1 MIEIKGGKKEQVVR
15 QWFND
20 AHEGIVPK
28 AKVLDLYGEFELTPR
43 DEEIS
48 YGLFNG
54 VIKKIQA
61 EGHGASSIP
70 RIEHNVGMVGEFTEP
85 RIGHSVVTIEP
96 NIINVEDMEFPNFGL
111 FKAGKKIDDLFSDH
125 EEGGGLY
132 GGTVNIVI
140 GESGV
145 GKSTVMLDLLASI
158 VDQNPEAKILYIS
171 SEMTRNDIMFYYRK
185 TPAIGKVPTLLL
197 MDYVKNGQLAQ
208 VLEKSFN
215 GEHDIILLDSY
226 QDVLV
231 KLKEVH
237 GWKST
242 KAESWLTNMMIDA
255 AEKCGNAVL
264 AIQHMTK
271 GGQYVG
277 STYLKHATTAMLEIR
292 FDLAGQRYIEFSKN
306 RRGGSGTGKRLYYK
320 LDDQGQVVYDVARFQ
335 ETEEIRSFE
344 NTETLRQQDLTREFE
359 NIFLSGSRTVEEE
372 GHSVEEV
379 TDDMV
384 EIVDYI
390 NGESDDLGTDVAIS
404 MGR

>member
-1 MIEIKGGKKEQVVR
+1 MIEIKGGRKEQVVR
-15 QWFND
+15 QWFNET
-20 AHEGIVPK
+20 HEGVVPK
-28 AKVLDLYGEFELTPR
+28 AKILDLFNVFDVVPK
-43 DEEIS
+43 DEDIS

-61 EGHGASSIP
+61 EGHGASSVP
-70 RIEHNVGMVGEFTEP
+70 TPKSVDTAGANT
-85 RIGHSVVTIEP
+85 IGTIHSVVNSEP
-96 NIINVEDMEFPNFGL
+96 NIINVEDMEFPEFGL
-111 FKAGKKIDDLFSDH
+111 FKTGKKIDDLFSDH

-132 GGTVNIVI
+132 GGTVNIVV

-158 VDQNPEAKILYIS
+158 VDQQPEAKILYIS
-171 SEMTRNDIMFYYRK
+171 SEMTRNDIMFYYKK

-197 MDYVKNGQLAQ
+197 MDYVKNGQLSS

-215 GEHDIILLDSY
+215 GDHDIILLDSY

-320 LDDQGQVVYDVARFQ
+320 LDSTGAVVYDTARFA
-335 ETEEIRSFE
+335 ETEEMRSFE

-359 NIFLSGSRTVEEE
+359 NIFLGGTRTVEED
-372 GHSVEEV
+372 HSVEDTTAEV
-379 TDDMV
+379 VSSEFWPV
-384 EIVDYI
+384 EDA
-390 NGESDDLGTDVAIS
+390 ESDKEDTVRLI
-404 MGR
+404 RYEN

>member
-1 MIEIKGGKKEQVVR
+1 MIEIKGGRKEQVVR

-20 AHEGIVPK
+20 THEGIVPR
-28 AKVLDLYGEFELTPR
+28 AKVLDMFNEFELMPK
-43 DEEIS
+43 DEDIS

-61 EGHGASSIP
+61 EGHGASSAPAQESSGP
-70 RIEHNVGMVGEFTEP
+70 RLI
-85 RIGHSVVTIEP
+85 HSVVEP
-96 NIINVEDMEFPNFGL
+96 TIINVEDMEFPNFGL
-111 FKAGKKIDDLFSDH
+111 FPTGKKIDDLFSDH

-158 VDQNPEAKILYIS
+158 VEQNPDAKILYIS

-215 GEHDIILLDSY
+215 GDHDVILLDSY

-292 FDLAGQRYIEFSKN
+292 FDLTGQRYIEFSKN

-320 LDDQGQVVYDVARFQ
+320 LDETGAVVYDVARFT
-335 ETEEIRSFE
+335 ETEEMRNFE
-344 NTETLRQQDLTREFE
+344 NVETLRQQDLTAQFE
-359 NIFLSGSRTVEEE
+359 NIFLGGNRHLDEDSVDEDSTEVSSSEFSPVEE
-372 GHSVEEV
+372 
-379 TDDMV
+379 
-384 EIVDYI
+384 
-390 NGESDDLGTDVAIS
+390 
-404 MGR
+404 

>member
-1 MIEIKGGKKEQVVR
+1 MIEIKGGKKEQFVR

-20 AHEGIVPK
+20 IHEGIVPK
-28 AKVLDLYGEFELTPR
+28 AKVLDLFNVFDIVPK
-43 DEEIS
+43 DEDIS

-54 VIKKIQA
+54 VIKKVQA

-70 RIEHNVGMVGEFTEP
+70 SSVDHAGANS
-85 RIGHSVVTIEP
+85 IGVDHSVVVES
-96 NIINVEDMEFPNFGL
+96 NIINVEDMEFPSFGL
-111 FKAGKKIDDLFSDH
+111 FKTGKKIDDLFSDH

-158 VDQNPEAKILYIS
+158 VEQNPEAKILYIS

-197 MDYVKNGQLAQ
+197 MDHVKNGKLAQ
-208 VLEKSFN
+208 VLEQEFN
-215 GEHDIILLDSY
+215 GQHDIILLDSY

-292 FDLAGQRYIEFSKN
+292 FDSGGSRYIEFSKN
-306 RRGGSGTGKRLYYK
+306 RRGGGGTGKRLYFS
-320 LDDQGQVVYDVARFQ
+320 LDETGAVVYDVDRYT
-335 ETEEIRSFE
+335 ETEEMRNFE
-344 NTETLRQQDLTREFE
+344 NVETVRQQDLTRQFE
-359 NIFLSGSRTVEEE
+359 SIFLGGTRDVD
-372 GHSVEEV
+372 GDSVEEPTEEV
-379 TDDMV
+379 KSSEFWPV
-384 EIVDYI
+384 EDEEPAKEETVRLIRYE
-390 NGESDDLGTDVAIS
+390 N
-404 MGR
+404 

>member
-20 AHEGIVPK
+20 THEGIVPR
-28 AKVLDLYGEFELTPR
+28 AKVLDMFNEFELVPK
-43 DEEIS
+43 DEDIS

-61 EGHGASSIP
+61 EGHGAASLPPSESS
-70 RIEHNVGMVGEFTEP
+70 EP
-85 RIGHSVVTIEP
+85 RLIHSVVEP
-96 NIINVEDMEFPNFGL
+96 TIINVEDMEFPNFGL
-111 FKAGKKIDDLFSDH
+111 FKTNKKIDDLFSDH

-158 VDQNPEAKILYIS
+158 VEQNPEAKILYVS

-215 GEHDIILLDSY
+215 GDHDVILLDSY

-292 FDLAGQRYIEFSKN
+292 FDLTGQRYIEFTKN

-320 LDDQGQVVYDVARFQ
+320 LDETGAVVYDVDRFT
-335 ETEEIRSFE
+335 ETEEMRNFE
-344 NTETLRQQDLTREFE
+344 NVETIRQQDLTRQFE
-359 NIFLSGSRTVEEE
+359 SIFLGGTRDLEE
-372 GHSVEEV
+372 GDSVEEV
-379 TDDMV
+379 TDEVDIV
-384 EIVDYI
+384 E
-390 NGESDDLGTDVAIS
+390 E
-404 MGR
+404 

>member
-1 MIEIKGGKKEQVVR
+1 MIEIKGGRKEQEVR

-20 AHEGIVPK
+20 VHEGVVPRGRILDLFVEFDRVPK
-28 AKVLDLYGEFELTPR
+28 
-43 DEEIS
+43 DEAIS

-70 RIEHNVGMVGEFTEP
+70 VSDHP
-85 RIGHSVVTIEP
+85 IGNTVEWVNSVVEP
-96 NIINVEDMEFPNFGL
+96 NIVTVEDMEFPDFGL
-111 FKAGKKIDDLFSDH
+111 FKTGKKIDDLFSDH
-125 EEGGGLY
+125 EEGGGIY

-145 GKSTVMLDLLASI
+145 GKSTVMLDLLASV

-171 SEMTRNDIMFYYRK
+171 SEMTRNDIMFYYKK

-197 MDYVKNGQLAQ
+197 MDYVKTGQLAQ

-255 AEKCGNAVL
+255 AEKCGIAVL

-277 STYLKHATTAMLEIR
+277 STYLKHATTSMLEIR
-292 FDLAGQRYIEFSKN
+292 FY
-306 RRGGSGTGKRLYYK
+306 
-320 LDDQGQVVYDVARFQ
+320 
-335 ETEEIRSFE
+335 
-344 NTETLRQQDLTREFE
+344 LT
-359 NIFLSGSRTVEEE
+359 
-372 GHSVEEV
+372 
-379 TDDMV
+379 
-384 EIVDYI
+384 
-390 NGESDDLGTDVAIS
+390 
-404 MGR
+404 

>member
-15 QWFND
+15 QWFNQ
-20 AHEGIVPK
+20 AHEGVVPR
-28 AKVLDLYGEFELTPR
+28 AKVLDLFNEFDREPK
-43 DEEIS
+43 DEDIS

-61 EGHGASSIP
+61 EGHGAASLPVERQQPVAAQPI
-70 RIEHNVGMVGEFTEP
+70 
-85 RIGHSVVTIEP
+85 HSVVEP
-96 NIINVEDMEFPNFGL
+96 VVLKVEDMEFPNFGL
-111 FKAGKKIDDLFSDH
+111 FKCGKKIDDLFSDH

-158 VDQNPEAKILYIS
+158 VDQNPEAKILYVS

-215 GEHDIILLDSY
+215 GDHDIILLDSY

-242 KAESWLTNMMIDA
+242 KAESWLTNMMIEA

-320 LDDQGQVVYDVARFQ
+320 LDEHGQVVYDTRRFE

-359 NIFLSGSRTVEEE
+359 NIFLGGTRAVDED
-372 GHSVEEV
+372 HSVEEV
-379 TDDMV
+379 TDEV
-384 EIVDYI
+384 TIL
-390 NGESDDLGTDVAIS
+390 GDDE
-404 MGR
+404 

>member
-20 AHEGIVPK
+20 NHEGIVPR
-28 AKVLDLYGEFELTPR
+28 AKVLDLFNEFELMPK
-43 DEEIS
+43 DEDIS

-61 EGHGASSIP
+61 EGHGASSLPQSESSGP
-70 RIEHNVGMVGEFTEP
+70 RLI
-85 RIGHSVVTIEP
+85 HSVVEP
-96 NIINVEDMEFPNFGL
+96 TIINVEDMEFPNFGL
-111 FKAGKKIDDLFSDH
+111 FKTNKKIDDLFSDH

-158 VDQNPEAKILYIS
+158 VEQNPEAKILYIS

-215 GEHDIILLDSY
+215 GDHDVILLDSY

-292 FDLAGQRYIEFSKN
+292 FDLTGQRYIEFTKN

-320 LDDQGQVVYDVARFQ
+320 LDETGAVVYDVDRFV
-335 ETEEIRSFE
+335 ETEEMRNFE
-344 NTETLRQQDLTREFE
+344 NVETIRQQDLTRQFE
-359 NIFLSGSRTVEEE
+359 SIFLGGSRDLEE
-372 GHSVEEV
+372 GDSVEESEVDDSV
-379 TDDMV
+379 TIV
-384 EIVDYI
+384 E
-390 NGESDDLGTDVAIS
+390 E
-404 MGR
+404 

>member
-1 MIEIKGGKKEQVVR
+1 MIEIKGGRKEQVVR

-20 AHEGIVPK
+20 AHDGIVPR
-28 AKVLDLYGEFELTPR
+28 AKVLDMFNEFELVPK
-43 DEEIS
+43 DEDIS

-61 EGHGASSIP
+61 EGHGASSAPQPESSGSRLI
-70 RIEHNVGMVGEFTEP
+70 
-85 RIGHSVVTIEP
+85 HSVVDCEP
-96 NIINVEDMEFPNFGL
+96 NIINVEDMEFPSFGL
-111 FKAGKKIDDLFSDH
+111 FPTGKKIDDLFSDH

-215 GEHDIILLDSY
+215 GEHDVILLDSY

-292 FDLAGQRYIEFSKN
+292 FDLTGQRYIEFSKN

-320 LDDQGQVVYDVARFQ
+320 LDETGAVVYDTARFN
-335 ETEEIRSFE
+335 ETEEMRNFE
-344 NTETLRQQDLTREFE
+344 NVETLRQQDLTAQFE
-359 NIFLSGSRTVEEE
+359 NIFLGGTRNLDGDSVEEE
-372 GHSVEEV
+372 SSEVKSSEFWPVDEE
-379 TDDMV
+379 
-384 EIVDYI
+384 
-390 NGESDDLGTDVAIS
+390 
-404 MGR
+404 

>member
-1 MIEIKGGKKEQVVR
+1 MIEITGGKKEQIVR
-15 QWFND
+15 EWFNEEYD
-20 AHEGIVPK
+20 GLVPSRT
-28 AKVLDLYGEFELTPR
+28 KVLDLYQEFATGERP
-43 DEEIS
+43 EEIS

-54 VIKKIQA
+54 VIKKIVA
-61 EGHGASSIP
+61 EGHFDQHSS
-70 RIEHNVGMVGEFTEP
+70 TA
-85 RIGHSVVTIEP
+85 GHSVVVEP
-96 NIINVEDMEFPNFGL
+96 LVIKVEDMQFPSFGL
-111 FKAGKKIDDLFSDH
+111 FKTGKKIDSLFSDH

-158 VDQNPEAKILYIS
+158 VDQNPEARILYIS

-197 MDYVKNGQLAQ
+197 MDYVKGGQLAP

-215 GEHDIILLDSY
+215 GEYDIVLLDSY

-231 KLKEVH
+231 KLQEVH

-255 AEKCGNAVL
+255 AEKNGCAVL

-292 FDLAGQRYIEFSKN
+292 FDLSGQRYIEFSKN
-306 RRGGSGTGKRLYYK
+306 RRGGSGTGKRLYYR
-320 LDDQGQVVYDVARFQ
+320 LDEEGQVVYDTQRFE
-335 ETEEIRSFE
+335 ETEEMRSIE
-344 NTETLRQQDLTREFE
+344 NTETLRQQDLSSRFE
-359 NIFLSGSRTVEEE
+359 QVFLRGASFEED
-372 GHSVEEV
+372 HSVDEATELVIVGDEE
-379 TDDMV
+379 
-384 EIVDYI
+384 
-390 NGESDDLGTDVAIS
+390 
-404 MGR
+404 

>member
-20 AHEGIVPK
+20 THEGVVPR
-28 AKVLDLYGEFELTPR
+28 AKVLDLFNEFDRVPK
-43 DEEIS
+43 DEDIS

-61 EGHGASSIP
+61 EGHGAASLPVERPVTATAATPI
-70 RIEHNVGMVGEFTEP
+70 
-85 RIGHSVVTIEP
+85 HSVVDFEP
-96 NIINVEDMEFPNFGL
+96 AIINVEDMEFPSFGL
-111 FKAGKKIDDLFSDH
+111 FRAGKKIDHLFSDH

-215 GEHDIILLDSY
+215 GDHDIILLDSY

-242 KAESWLTNMMIDA
+242 KAESWLTNMMIEA

-320 LDDQGQVVYDVARFQ
+320 LDETGAVVYDTARFQ

-359 NIFLSGSRTVEEE
+359 NIFLGGTRAVDED
-372 GHSVEEV
+372 HSVEEV
-379 TDDMV
+379 TDEV
-384 EIVDYI
+384 TII
-390 NGESDDLGTDVAIS
+390 GDDE
-404 MGR
+404 

>member
-1 MIEIKGGKKEQVVR
+1 MIEIKGGRKEQVVR

-20 AHEGIVPK
+20 SHDGIVPR
-28 AKVLDLYGEFELTPR
+28 AKVLELFQEFEEMPK
-43 DEEIS
+43 DEDIS

-61 EGHGASSIP
+61 EGHGASSAPQSESSGP
-70 RIEHNVGMVGEFTEP
+70 RLI
-85 RIGHSVVTIEP
+85 HSVVEP
-96 NIINVEDMEFPNFGL
+96 LIINVEDMEFPNFGL
-111 FKAGKKIDDLFSDH
+111 FKTGKKIDDLFSDH
-125 EEGGGLY
+125 EAGGGLY

-158 VDQNPEAKILYIS
+158 VEQNPEAKILYIS

-215 GEHDIILLDSY
+215 GDHDIILLDSY

-292 FDLAGQRYIEFSKN
+292 FDLTGQRYIEFSKN

-320 LDDQGQVVYDVARFQ
+320 LDETGAVVYDVARFD
-335 ETEEIRSFE
+335 ETEEMRNFE
-344 NTETLRQQDLTREFE
+344 NVETLRQQDLTQQFE
-359 NIFLSGSRTVEEE
+359 NIFLGGTRHLDEDSVEGSDVSDEVTIVEE
-372 GHSVEEV
+372 
-379 TDDMV
+379 
-384 EIVDYI
+384 
-390 NGESDDLGTDVAIS
+390 
-404 MGR
+404 

>member
-1 MIEIKGGKKEQVVR
+1 MIEITGGKKEQVVR
-15 QWFND
+15 EWFNETYD
-20 AHEGIVPK
+20 GLVPTRT
-28 AKVLDLYGEFELTPR
+28 KVLDLFQEFDAGDRPE
-43 DEEIS
+43 DIS

-54 VIKKIQA
+54 VIKKIVA
-61 EGHGASSIP
+61 EGHFDSS
-70 RIEHNVGMVGEFTEP
+70 HGGT
-85 RIGHSVVTIEP
+85 GHSVVVEP
-96 NIINVEDMEFPNFGL
+96 NVIKVEDMQFPSFGL
-111 FKAGKKIDDLFSDH
+111 FKTGKKIDDLFSDH

-158 VDQNPEAKILYIS
+158 VDQNPDSKILYIS

-197 MDYVKNGQLAQ
+197 MDYVKGGQLAP
-208 VLEKSFN
+208 VLEKTFN
-215 GEHDIILLDSY
+215 DQYDIILLDSY

-231 KLKEVH
+231 KLKEVQ

-242 KAESWLTNMMIDA
+242 KAESWLTNMMIEA
-255 AEKCGNAVL
+255 AEKNGCAVL

-292 FDLAGQRYIEFSKN
+292 FDLSGQRYIEFSKN

-320 LDDQGQVVYDVARFQ
+320 LDEEGKVVYDTRRFE
-335 ETEEIRSFE
+335 ETEEMRSFE
-344 NTETLRQQDLTREFE
+344 NAETLRQQDLSQKFE
-359 NIFLSGSRTVEEE
+359 EVFLRGAKLEEE
-372 GHSVEEV
+372 DYSVEEV
-379 TDDMV
+379 TV
-384 EIVDYI
+384 ED
-390 NGESDDLGTDVAIS
+390 ED
-404 MGR
+404 

>member
-1 MIEIKGGKKEQVVR
+1 MIEIKGGRKEQVVR

-20 AHEGIVPK
+20 THDGIVPR
-28 AKVLDLYGEFELTPR
+28 AKVLELFQEFEEMPK
-43 DEEIS
+43 DEDIS

-61 EGHGASSIP
+61 EGHGASSVPTSESSGP
-70 RIEHNVGMVGEFTEP
+70 RLI
-85 RIGHSVVTIEP
+85 HSVVEP

-111 FKAGKKIDDLFSDH
+111 FRTGKKIDDLFSDH

-158 VDQNPEAKILYIS
+158 VEQNPEAKILYIS

-215 GEHDIILLDSY
+215 GEHDVILLDSY

-292 FDLAGQRYIEFSKN
+292 FDLTGQRYIEFSKN

-320 LDDQGQVVYDVARFQ
+320 LDETGAVVYDVARFN
-335 ETEEIRSFE
+335 ETEEMRNFE
-344 NTETLRQQDLTREFE
+344 NVETLRQQDLTAQFE
-359 NIFLSGSRTVEEE
+359 NIFLGGSRHLDED
-372 GHSVEEV
+372 SVEEAE
-379 TDDMV
+379 TD
-384 EIVDYI
+384 E
-390 NGESDDLGTDVAIS
+390 DLVKIIEE
-404 MGR
+404 

>member
-20 AHEGIVPK
+20 SYEGIVPK
-28 AKVLDLYGEFELTPR
+28 AKVLDLFNVFELMPK
-43 DEEIS
+43 DEDIS

-61 EGHGASSIP
+61 EGHGASSVQSV
-70 RIEHNVGMVGEFTEP
+70 EHSEP
-85 RIGHSVVTIEP
+85 RLIHSVVDIIPT
-96 NIINVEDMEFPNFGL
+96 IINVEDMEFPSFGL
-111 FKAGKKIDDLFSDH
+111 FKTGKKIDDLFSDH

-158 VDQNPEAKILYIS
+158 VDQNPEARILYIS
-171 SEMTRNDIMFYYRK
+171 SEMTRNDIMFYYKK

-215 GEHDIILLDSY
+215 GDHDIILLDSY

-242 KAESWLTNMMIDA
+242 KAESWLTNMMIEA

-292 FDLAGQRYIEFSKN
+292 FDIGGNRYVEFSKN
-306 RRGGSGTGKRLYYK
+306 RRGGGGTGKRLYYS
-320 LDDQGQVVYDVARFQ
+320 LDNTGAVVYDVARFN
-335 ETEEIRSFE
+335 ETEEMRNFE
-344 NTETLRQQDLTREFE
+344 GTETLRQQDLTRQFE
-359 NIFLSGSRTVEEE
+359 NIFLNGSHDLDED
-372 GHSVEEV
+372 SVEEV
-379 TDDMV
+379 PGPV
-384 EIVDYI
+384 SSSEFWSA
-390 NGESDDLGTDVAIS
+390 EE
-404 MGR
+404 

>member
-1 MIEIKGGKKEQVVR
+1 MIEIKGGRKEQVVR

-20 AHEGIVPK
+20 SHDGIVPK
-28 AKVLDLYGEFELTPR
+28 AKVLDMFNEFELMPK
-43 DEEIS
+43 DEDIS

-61 EGHGASSIP
+61 EGHGASSVP
-70 RIEHNVGMVGEFTEP
+70 QTESSEP
-85 RIGHSVVTIEP
+85 RLIHSVVEP
-96 NIINVEDMEFPNFGL
+96 NIINVEDMEFPSFGL
-111 FKAGKKIDDLFSDH
+111 FPTGKKIDDLFSDH

-215 GEHDIILLDSY
+215 GEHDVILLDSY

-292 FDLAGQRYIEFSKN
+292 FDLTGQRYIEFSKN

-320 LDDQGQVVYDVARFQ
+320 LDETGAVVYDTARFT
-335 ETEEIRSFE
+335 ETEEMRNFE
-344 NTETLRQQDLTREFE
+344 SVETIRQQDLTAQFE
-359 NIFLSGSRTVEEE
+359 NIFLGGTRDLD
-372 GHSVEEV
+372 GDSVEEQPAQEQV
-379 TDDMV
+379 TSS
-384 EIVDYI
+384 EFWPT
-390 NGESDDLGTDVAIS
+390 EE
-404 MGR
+404 

>member
-15 QWFND
+15 HWFND
-20 AHEGIVPK
+20 VHEGIVPR
-28 AKVLDLYGEFELTPR
+28 AKILDLFQEFDRVPK
-43 DEEIS
+43 DEDIS
-48 YGLFNG
+48 YGSFNG

-61 EGHGASSIP
+61 EGHGASSVASAD
-70 RIEHNVGMVGEFTEP
+70 HNISQDGE
-85 RIGHSVVTIEP
+85 RVHSVVDIVP
-96 NIINVEDMEFPNFGL
+96 NVIRVEDMEFPSFGL
-111 FKAGKKIDDLFSDH
+111 FKTGKKIDDLFSDH

-158 VDQNPEAKILYIS
+158 VDQNPEARILYIS
-171 SEMTRNDIMFYYRK
+171 SEMTRNDIMFYYKK

-197 MDYVKNGQLAQ
+197 MDYVKSGQLAP

-215 GEHDIILLDSY
+215 GEYDIILLDSY

-242 KAESWLTNMMIDA
+242 KAESWLTNMMIEA

-292 FDLAGQRYIEFSKN
+292 FDIGGNRYIEFSKN
-306 RRGGSGTGKRLYYK
+306 RRGGGGTGKRLYYN
-320 LDDQGQVVYDVARFQ
+320 LDDTGAVVYDVARFN
-335 ETEEIRSFE
+335 ETEEMRNFE
-344 NTETLRQQDLTREFE
+344 GTETLRQHDLTRQFE
-359 NIFLSGSRTVEEE
+359 NIFLNGNHDLDGDSVEEE
-372 GHSVEEV
+372 PSPVVSSEFWPTEE
-379 TDDMV
+379 
-384 EIVDYI
+384 
-390 NGESDDLGTDVAIS
+390 
-404 MGR
+404 

>member
-20 AHEGIVPK
+20 AQEGIVPR
-28 AKVLDLYGEFELTPR
+28 AKVLDLFNEFDKVPK
-43 DEEIS
+43 DEDIS

-61 EGHGASSIP
+61 EGHGASSVVRQSP
-70 RIEHNVGMVGEFTEP
+70 AEGEDETP
-85 RIGHSVVTIEP
+85 IYSVVDCEP
-96 NIINVEDMEFPNFGL
+96 TIINVEDMEFPSFGL
-111 FKAGKKIDDLFSDH
+111 FRAGKKIDDLFSDH
-125 EEGGGLY
+125 EAGGGLY

-158 VDQNPEAKILYIS
+158 VEQQPEARILYIS

-292 FDLAGQRYIEFSKN
+292 FDLTGQRYIEFSKN

-320 LDDQGQVVYDVARFQ
+320 LDETGAVVYDVARFT
-335 ETEEIRSFE
+335 ETEEMRRFE
-344 NTETLRQQDLTREFE
+344 NVETLRQQDLTAQFE
-359 NIFLSGSRTVEEE
+359 NIFLGGARDIPDGDSVEEAIAEVEEE
-372 GHSVEEV
+372 
-379 TDDMV
+379 D
-384 EIVDYI
+384 
-390 NGESDDLGTDVAIS
+390 
-404 MGR
+404 